1 MFTEAVLDIC
11 SKHFSQ
17 SWNII
22 MFSNDR
28 KPDAI
33 IGPAVLAQIFMVYNI
48 F

>member
-1 MFTEAVLDIC
+1 MFTEAVVDIC

-22 MFSNDR
+22 MFSNDE
-28 KPDAI
+28 PDAI